1 MEGDNQDFQVFQNSK
16 IFSTKYLAELH
27 QMEEDRIHQS
37 FIGIQ
42 FKKIIEFYFQKPQIK
57 TLFED

>member
-27 QMEEDRIHQS
+27 PIEEDRIHQS

-42 FKKIIEFYFQKPQIK
+42 RENTKIEQPVK
-57 TLFED
+57 LRGG